1 MNTGAEVLT
10 EPEEESALS
19 AVYRSERDDLV
30 RFAAFVTGDVGAA
43 VELVHDAFA
52 DLHEAWENIQSPAAW
67 LRSAVGRRS
76 VSWVRRRI
84 VARRYLQTQTGGG
97 SVAAVDVP
105 QLVNVRQAV
114 AKLSPQRRAV
124 VFCRF
129 YLDLSEAE
137 TARTLQVP
145 LGTVKSRL
153 SRAMRELEEALDD

>member
-1 MNTGAEVLT
+1 M
-10 EPEEESALS
+10 
-19 AVYRSERDDLV
+19 
-30 RFAAFVTGDVGAA
+30 
-43 VELVHDAFA
+43 
-52 DLHEAWENIQSPAAW
+52 
-67 LRSAVGRRS
+67 
-76 VSWVRRRI
+76 
-84 VARRYLQTQTGGG
+84 
-97 SVAAVDVP
+97 
-105 QLVNVRQAV
+105 VNVRQAV